1 MCISDLQ
8 FEVIESVQFKRT
20 GPEVRERERERE
32 RIYILQQQYKDS
44 KSTTKALNKTKTVR

>member
-20 GPEVRERERERE
+20 GPGERERERE
-32 RIYILQQQYKDS
+32 NLYITTTIQGQQI
-44 KSTTKALNKTKTVR
+44 NH

>member
-8 FEVIESVQFKRT
+8 FEVIECVQFKRT

-32 RIYILQQQYKDS
+32 RENLYITTTIQGQQI
-44 KSTTKALNKTKTVR
+44 NH